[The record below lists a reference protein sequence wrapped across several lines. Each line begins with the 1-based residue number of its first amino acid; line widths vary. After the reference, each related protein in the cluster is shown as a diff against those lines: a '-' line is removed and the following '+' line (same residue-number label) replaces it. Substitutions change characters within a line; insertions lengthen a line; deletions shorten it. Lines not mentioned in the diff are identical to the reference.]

1 MTSISITTRE
11 LGNVS
16 CCPVPAEDD
25 LHAVLITSHFDK
37 VMRLTLTAAGC
48 LELGEALVQISK
60 DLGGGTVL

>member
-16 CCPVPAEDD
+16 CCAVPAEDD
-25 LHAVLITSHFDK
+25 LHAVLIACRFEG

-48 LELGEALVQISK
+48 LALGEALVQISK
-60 DLGGGTVL
+60 ELGGGTIL